1 MLTKTLRITNARNA
15 KTLSPSHMKQ
25 CIMSESRFD
34 FLREL
39 VKNIPDINVAEE
51 QQGDNYQER
60 NDSSEDGT
68 LMIDSPNVSNT
79 NGVINNPNGSTISWK
94 IKGNDEINAGSSGS
108 SHWKFT
114 KQHSMD
120 SISTKH
126 QKNYSTDNNSPIN
139 YSIKIKVDDKPP
151 PTKLLRMES
160 TPASF
165 GSNNNLASPITP
177 NYLPIPTKLSDSDKQ
192 PIINFDF
199 TKIPLLPST
208 ASTSQTANNPTNH
221 SHSVTNILKLNEKIV
236 STTDSIKNEVNISF
250 IMKIL
255 KISWE
260 IDIIL
265 ICFILFVFFS
275 LNLS

>member
-25 CIMSESRFD
+25 CIMSENRFD

-51 QQGDNYQER
+51 QQGDSYPER
-60 NDSSEDGT
+60 RESSEDGA
-68 LMIDSPNVSNT
+68 LLIDSPPISNA
-79 NGVINNPNGSTISWK
+79 NGVISNPNGSTISWK
-94 IKGNDEINAGSSGS
+94 IKAHDESNASSSGGS

-120 SISTKH
+120 SISTKN
-126 QKNYSTDNNSPIN
+126 QNNYSTDNNSPIN

-151 PTKLLRMES
+151 PAKLLRMES

-165 GSNNNLASPITP
+165 GSNNNLASPIVTP
-177 NYLPIPTKLSDSDKQ
+177 NYVPITTKLTDNDKQ

-199 TKIPLLPST
+199 TKIPLMPST
-208 ASTSQTANNPTNH
+208 ASTSRTANKPSNH
-221 SHSVTNILKLNEKIV
+221 SHSVSNILKINEKV
-236 STTDSIKNEVNISF
+236 ASATDSAKIEVSFFEINKMPMVNKNKKKMSFDFISAP
-250 IMKIL
+250 
-255 KISWE
+255 ISAR
-260 IDIIL
+260 
-265 ICFILFVFFS
+265 
-275 LNLS
+275 